1 MNLKKLFVTTT
12 AVLVSAVAFAGNTS
26 DTKVLIDQFFGMTH
40 QIDVT
45 QLDAEQQ
52 EQVNTFKALEAGLL
66 AYEANL
72 TAGSMTAKD
81 QAIDTA
87 LNEQIPAVLNKI
99 KESSDEVYDELFPLL
114 QQLTQN
120 VFSNQNT
127 YTNAQVDLEESA
139 PVLMWMFSYAK
150 AEQDG
155 VLLGRASRVL
165 QAEMAQMM
173 MGAFEDME

>member
-1 MNLKKLFVTTT
+1 MNLKKFFVTAA
-12 AVLVSAVAFAGNTS
+12 AVLVSAAAFAGNSS
-26 DTKVLIDQFFGMTH
+26 DTKTLIDQFFSGTE
-40 QIDVT
+40 QINVT
-45 QLDAEQQ
+45 ELDAEQQ
-52 EQVNTFKALEAGLL
+52 EQLNTFKAMQAGLL

-72 TAGSMTAKD
+72 SADSMTAADK
-81 QAIDTA
+81 AIDAA

-114 QQLTQN
+114 QKLAN
-120 VFSNQNT
+120 DVFANQNA
-127 YTNAQVDLEESA
+127 YTKAQIDLEESA
-139 PVLMWMFSYAK
+139 PVLMWMFSYVK

-173 MGAFEDME
+173 VGAMGL